1 MLDEVGN
8 TLVNEFRVVRPHSGA
23 RDVLAVLAKRDS
35 IRWAALT
42 VIDAIDAIAGR
53 GATVV
58 GEGASGLIATEMA
71 KLAPWVERLVLVDT
85 PLTEEAFRWPTGNA
99 AWHIRRRRWSGACR
113 KFLRESDPL
122 IDRLRGLDRPTLVV
136 ENEMSLFDSPRQPG
150 PGGRIRFTSARDSEQ
165 LAAAIASFANPSRRR
180 RSQRF
185 QRDSRRQQT
194 PIAV

>member
-8 TLVNEFRVVRPHSGA
+8 SLVNELRVVRPRSGGT
-23 RDVLAVLAKRDS
+23 DVLAVLAKQDS
-35 IRWAALT
+35 IRSAALT
-42 VIDAIDAIAGR
+42 VIDAIDAIARR

-58 GEGASGLIATEMA
+58 GEGASGLIAAEMA

-85 PLTEEAFRWPTGNA
+85 PLTEDAFRRPTGSA
-99 AWHIRRRRWSGACR
+99 AWRIRRRRWSGACR
-113 KFLRESDPL
+113 RFLRESDPL
-122 IDRLRGLDRPTLVV
+122 IDRLRALDRPTLIVQ
-136 ENEMSLFDSPRQPG
+136 NEMSPFDSPRQPG
-150 PGGRIRFTSARDSEQ
+150 AGGRIRFTSTRDSEQ